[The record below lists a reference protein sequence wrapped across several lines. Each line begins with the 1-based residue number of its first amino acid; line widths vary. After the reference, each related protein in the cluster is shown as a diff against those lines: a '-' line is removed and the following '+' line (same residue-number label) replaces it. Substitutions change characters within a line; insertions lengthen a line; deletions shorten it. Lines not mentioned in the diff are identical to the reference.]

1 MVDAFYT
8 NSLALYLSPDLNQTI
23 QATDVAKKTQVFDVT
38 KTFPKPH
45 LIAAAGISLVVGAAL
60 VFSPSA
66 DVEAKRMTINLDLDK
81 PNQSLTTETSNA
93 APVQQA
99 SLPPQPA
106 AQEESFAA
114 ETGDLAASSVT
125 EEPAPAAEPEVPALQ
140 WTELTVRQGDTL
152 SSLFGKAGFNDRLML
167 SVIHGRGEAEKLQHL
182 YVGETLAFATDSEGE
197 LMQVRLD
204 RSRLESLLITRTD
217 NGFSGETVIA
227 EPESRPAFASGVIDG
242 SLYLAGKKA
251 GLDDRITMELAGIF
265 GWDIDFVYDIRKGDR
280 FEVVYEELYL
290 DDEKIDNGKIL
301 AARFVNRGRE
311 VVALHFTDSNG
322 DSDYYTPDGNSMRKA
337 FLRTPINARVSSPFN
352 LQRRHPVLDVV
363 RPHEGTDYAAP
374 PGTPIKAAGDGRVSF
389 AGWKGGYGRTVV
401 LTHGDNIT
409 TLYAH
414 MSGLGKGIKNGAR
427 VKQGQTIGYVGS
439 TGMVTGP
446 HLHYEFRVNG
456 VARNSRTVDLPQA
469 NPVPESEM
477 ARFKAAT
484 QQHIAQLNTLGE
496 GFRQIAMAEEAASER
511 DQ

>member
-1 MVDAFYT
+1 M
-8 NSLALYLSPDLNQTI
+8 I
-23 QATDVAKKTQVFDVT
+23 

-81 PNQSLTTETSNA
+81 PGQPASDLQLPEKKGQPDSSAPEEPSESQRADTSIPPETSEE
-93 APVQQA
+93 
-99 SLPPQPA
+99 PQV
-106 AQEESFAA
+106 AA
-114 ETGDLAASSVT
+114 EDSNTATSA
-125 EEPAPAAEPEVPALQ
+125 EPAEPALE
-140 WTELTVRQGDTL
+140 WNELEVKQGDTL
-152 SSLFGKAGFNDRLML
+152 SSMFKRAGFNDRLML
-167 SVIHGRGEAEKLQHL
+167 SVIHGKGEADKLQHL
-182 YVGETLAFATDSEGE
+182 YVGETIAFATDDEGE
-197 LMQVRLD
+197 LVKVRLD
-204 RSRLESLLITRTD
+204 RNRLESLVISRTD
-217 NGFSGETVIA
+217 DGFEGETVTA
-227 EPESRPAFASGVIDG
+227 EPESRLAFASGEIQG
-242 SLYLAGKKA
+242 SLYLAGKEA
-251 GLDDRITMELAGIF
+251 GLDDRITMDMAGIF
-265 GWDIDFVYDIRKGDR
+265 GWDIDFVYDVRKGDS
-280 FEVVYEELYL
+280 FEVIYEERYL
-290 DDEKIDNGKIL
+290 EDEKIDNGRIV

-311 VVALHFTDSNG
+311 VVALHYTDANG

-389 AGWKGGYGRTVV
+389 AGTKGGYGRTVV
-401 LTHGDNIT
+401 LAHGDNIT

-414 MSGLGKGIKNGAR
+414 MSRIGKGIRNGSR

-439 TGMVTGP
+439 SGMVTGP

-456 VARNSRTVDLPQA
+456 TARNSRTVDLPEA

-484 QQHIAQLNTLGE
+484 QQQIAQLNTLGE
-496 GFRQIAMAEEAASER
+496 GFRQIAMAQEAVSDR

>member
-1 MVDAFYT
+1 M
-8 NSLALYLSPDLNQTI
+8 NQII
-23 QATDVAKKTQVFDVT
+23 QATDVAKKIQVFDVI

-81 PNQSLTTETSNA
+81 PGQSMSALKREEKPAQPS
-93 APVQQA
+93 A
-99 SLPPQPA
+99 S
-106 AQEESFAA
+106 AA
-114 ETGDLAASSVT
+114 EEAPPAQTAASSEKAEGQAQPRGSDPEVAAT
-125 EEPAPAAEPEVPALQ
+125 APAEPELDWNELQ
-140 WTELTVRQGDTL
+140 VKQGDTL
-152 SSLFGKAGFNDRLML
+152 SSMFKKAGFNDRLML
-167 SVIHGRGEAEKLQHL
+167 SVIHGEGEAEKLQHL
-182 YVGETLAFATDSEGE
+182 YVGETLAFATDDEGE
-197 LMQVRLD
+197 LVKVRLD
-204 RSRLESLLITRTD
+204 RSRLESLLITRTEE
-217 NGFSGETVIA
+217 GYQGETVTA
-227 EPESRPAFASGVIDG
+227 EPEPRLAFASGEIEG
-242 SLYLAGKKA
+242 SLYLAGKDA
-251 GLDDRITMELAGIF
+251 GLDDRVTMELAGIF

-290 DDEKIDNGKIL
+290 DDEKIDNGKIV

-311 VVALHFTDSNG
+311 VVALHYTDTNG

-401 LTHGDNIT
+401 LSHGDNIT

-414 MSGLGKGIKNGAR
+414 MSGLGKGIKNGTR
-427 VKQGQTIGYVGS
+427 VKQGQTVGYVGS
-439 TGMVTGP
+439 SGMVTGP

-456 VARNSRTVDLPQA
+456 VARNSRTIDLPEA

-477 ARFKAAT
+477 ARFRSAT
-484 QQHIAQLNTLGE
+484 QQQIAQLNTLGD
-496 GFRQIAMAEEAASER
+496 GFRQIAMAEEAVSE
-511 DQ
+511 QEQ